1 MELFVVGIFFALL
14 WIGWEVHSLAAVA
27 VRLLWGLENGNS
39 RHKHDLDRAA

>member
-27 VRLLWGLENGNS
+27 VRLMWALENGNP
-39 RHKHDLDRAA
+39 RHKHDMERAA